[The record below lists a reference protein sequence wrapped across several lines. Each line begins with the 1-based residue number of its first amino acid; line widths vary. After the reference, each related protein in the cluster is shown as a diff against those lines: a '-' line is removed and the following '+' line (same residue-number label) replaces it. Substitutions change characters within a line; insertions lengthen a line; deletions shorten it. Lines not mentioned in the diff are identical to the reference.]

1 VLLELGVLLL
11 ELLLE
16 LLDGVE
22 LLELEPPLDPLPDT
36 LGALPEEGVELELE
50 LPVLELP
57 LLGLP
62 VLELDELLLLDDE
75 LELEDELA
83 LDAGA
88 GALPPLDEPLP
99 LELDEPLPLL
109 PLLLLE
115 PELASCACAQL
126 NGNSANATAT
136 TAAIKTRTP
145 RASPHTKPRTKPP
158 GKPTPLTNVTPLS
171 SASSTLAFTIKTK
184 PGL

>member
-1 VLLELGVLLL
+1 VLLEI
-11 ELLLE
+11 LLE

-22 LLELEPPLDPLPDT
+22 LLELDDEPPLDPLLDT

-88 GALPPLDEPLP
+88 GALPALDEPLP
-99 LELDEPLPLL
+99 LELDEPLL

-115 PELASCACAQL
+115 PEPASCACAQL

-158 GKPTPLTNVTPLS
+158 GEPTLLTNVTPLS
-171 SASSTLAFTIKTK
+171 SASPALAFTIKTK

>member
-11 ELLLE
+11 ELLLLE

-22 LLELEPPLDPLPDT
+22 LLELEPPLDPLLDT

-99 LELDEPLPLL
+99 LELDEPL